1 MSKTLYDRINES
13 LNYIKKS
20 TDITPKIGI
29 ILGTGWKCST
39 EILDSPLTFNY
50 KDIPHF
56 SSPSIE
62 GHEGKLIIGKYDDS
76 NIICLKGRLHAYE
89 GFSMEEVV
97 HPIRTICSLGIS
109 ILIVTNAAGGIN
121 PEFSQGDYMLIC
133 DHINFMGENPLKGS
147 YDSRIGPRFVDM
159 SEPYSKELISI
170 ADNSL
175 RHLNTRPNDP
185 RQNDFARPVPVR
197 TGLGL
202 VAGRVIVKKGIY
214 AGVNGPSYE
223 TPSEVKMLRLLGADA
238 VGMSTIPEVIVAR
251 QMGVQV
257 CGISCITNMAAGI
270 KEEKISHDKVLT
282 LMKTNEK
289 KNSTILKEIIH
300 AFSSHPGRR

>member
-29 ILGTGWKCST
+29 ILGTGWKCSA
-39 EILDSPLTFNY
+39 EILDSPLIFNY

-76 NIICLKGRLHAYE
+76 NIICLKGRLHTYE

-133 DHINFMGENPLKGS
+133 DHINIMGENPLKGS

-159 SEPYSKELISI
+159 SEPYNRELISI

-185 RQNDFARPVPVR
+185 RQNDFV
-197 TGLGL
+197 
-202 VAGRVIVKKGIY
+202 GRVSVKKGIY

-251 QMGVQV
+251 QMDVQV

-270 KEEKISHDKVLT
+270 KKEKISHDKVLT

-289 KNSTILKEIIH
+289 KHSTILKEIIH

>member
-1 MSKTLYDRINES
+1 MSKTLYDRIKES
-13 LNYIKKS
+13 SNYIKKS
-20 TDITPKIGI
+20 TDITPRIGI
-29 ILGTGWKCST
+29 VLGTGWKRSA
-39 EILDSPLTFNY
+39 EILDSPLIFNY

-62 GHEGKLIIGKYDDS
+62 GHEGKLIIGKYNDS
-76 NIICLKGRLHAYE
+76 NIICLNGRLHAYE

-121 PEFSQGDYMLIC
+121 PEFSQGDYVLIC
-133 DHINFMGENPLKGS
+133 DHINIMGENPLRGN

-159 SEPYSKELISI
+159 SEPYNKELINI
-170 ADNSL
+170 AENSL
-175 RHLNTRPNDP
+175 RHLNTRPNG
-185 RQNDFARPVPVR
+185 Q
-197 TGLGL
+197 
-202 VAGRVIVKKGIY
+202 AGRVSIKKGVY

-223 TPSEVKMLRLLGADA
+223 TPSEVKMLRLFGADV

-251 QMGVQV
+251 QMGVRV

-270 KEEKISHDKVLT
+270 KEEEISHDKVLT
-282 LMKTNEK
+282 LMKTNEEK
-289 KNSTILKEIIH
+289 HSTVLKEIIH
-300 AFSSHPGRR
+300 AFSSHLRKR

>member
-1 MSKTLYDRINES
+1 MSKTLYDRIKES
-13 LNYIKKS
+13 SNYIKRS
-20 TDITPKIGI
+20 TDITPGIGI
-29 ILGTGWKCST
+29 VLGTGWKRSA
-39 EILDSPLTFNY
+39 EILDSPLIFNY

-56 SSPSIE
+56 SPPSIE

-76 NIICLKGRLHAYE
+76 NIICLNGRLHAYE

-133 DHINFMGENPLKGS
+133 DHINIMGENPLKGG

-159 SEPYSKELISI
+159 SEPYNRELINI
-170 ADNSL
+170 AENSL
-175 RHLNTRPNDP
+175 RHLNTS
-185 RQNDFARPVPVR
+185 
-197 TGLGL
+197 
-202 VAGRVIVKKGIY
+202 ISVKKGVY

-223 TPSEVKMLRLLGADA
+223 TPSEVKMLRVLGADA

-251 QMGVQV
+251 QMGVKV

-282 LMKTNEK
+282 LMKANEK
-289 KNSTILKEIIH
+289 ENSTILKEIMH

>member
-1 MSKTLYDRINES
+1 MSKTLYDRIKES
-13 LNYIKKS
+13 SNYIKKS
-20 TDITPKIGI
+20 TDIIPGIGI
-29 ILGTGWKCST
+29 VLGTGWKRSA
-39 EILDSPLTFNY
+39 EILDSPLIFNY

-76 NIICLKGRLHAYE
+76 NIICLNGRLHAYE

-133 DHINFMGENPLKGS
+133 DHINIMEENPLRGN

-159 SEPYSKELISI
+159 SEPYSRELISI
-170 ADNSL
+170 AENSL
-175 RHLNTRPNDP
+175 RHLD
-185 RQNDFARPVPVR
+185 
-197 TGLGL
+197 
-202 VAGRVIVKKGIY
+202 ISISVKKGVY

-223 TPSEVKMLRLLGADA
+223 TPSEVKMLRVLGADA

-251 QMGVQV
+251 QMGVRV

-270 KEEKISHDKVLT
+270 KKEEISHDKVLT
-282 LMKTNEK
+282 LMKANEEK
-289 KNSTILKEIIH
+289 HSTILKEIIH
-300 AFSSHPGRR
+300 AFSSHLKTR

>member
-1 MSKTLYDRINES
+1 MSKTLYDRIKES
-13 LNYIKKS
+13 SDYIKKS
-20 TDITPKIGI
+20 TDIAPGIGI
-29 ILGTGWKCST
+29 ILGTGWKHSA
-39 EILDSPLTFNY
+39 EILDSPLILNY

-62 GHEGKLIIGKYDDS
+62 GHEGNLIIGKYDDS
-76 NIICLKGRLHAYE
+76 NIICLNGRLHAYE
-89 GFSMEEVV
+89 GFSMEEVA

-133 DHINFMGENPLKGS
+133 DHINIMGENPLRGN

-159 SEPYSKELISI
+159 SEPYNRELINI
-170 ADNSL
+170 AKNSL
-175 RHLNTRPNDP
+175 RHLNT
-185 RQNDFARPVPVR
+185 
-197 TGLGL
+197 G
-202 VAGRVIVKKGIY
+202 ISVKKGVY

-223 TPSEVKMLRLLGADA
+223 TPSEVKMLRVLGADA

-251 QMGVQV
+251 QMGIRV

-270 KEEKISHDKVLT
+270 KKEEISHDKVLT
-282 LMKTNEK
+282 LMKTNEEK
-289 KNSTILKEIIH
+289 HSTVLKEIIH
-300 AFSSHPGRR
+300 AFSSHLKTR

>member
-1 MSKTLYDRINES
+1 MSKTLYDRIKES
-13 LNYIKKS
+13 SNYIKKS
-20 TDITPKIGI
+20 TDIIPGIGI
-29 ILGTGWKCST
+29 VLGTGWKRSA
-39 EILDSPLTFNY
+39 EILDSPLIFNY

-76 NIICLKGRLHAYE
+76 NIICLNGRLHAYE

-133 DHINFMGENPLKGS
+133 DHINIMEENPLRGN

-159 SEPYSKELISI
+159 SEPYSRELISI
-170 ADNSL
+170 AENSL
-175 RHLNTRPNDP
+175 RHLD
-185 RQNDFARPVPVR
+185 
-197 TGLGL
+197 
-202 VAGRVIVKKGIY
+202 ISISVKKGVY

-223 TPSEVKMLRLLGADA
+223 TPSEVKMLRLLGADV

-251 QMGVQV
+251 QMGVRV
-257 CGISCITNMAAGI
+257 CGISCITNIAAGI
-270 KEEKISHDKVLT
+270 KKEEISHDKVLT
-282 LMKTNEK
+282 LMKTNEEK
-289 KNSTILKEIIH
+289 HSTVLKEIIH
-300 AFSSHPGRR
+300 AFSSHLRTR

>member
-97 HPIRTICSLGIS
+97 HPIRTICSLGVS

-159 SEPYSKELISI
+159 SEPYNRELISI

-175 RHLNTRPNDP
+175 RHLNTS
-185 RQNDFARPVPVR
+185 
-197 TGLGL
+197 
-202 VAGRVIVKKGIY
+202 VKKGIY

-270 KEEKISHDKVLT
+270 KEEKISHDKVLA

>member
-29 ILGTGWKCST
+29 ILGTGWKCSA
-39 EILDSPLTFNY
+39 EILDSPLIFNY

-76 NIICLKGRLHAYE
+76 NIICLKGRLHTYE

-147 YDSRIGPRFVDM
+147 YDSRIGSRFVDM
-159 SEPYSKELISI
+159 SEPYNRELISI
-170 ADNSL
+170 AYNSL
-175 RHLNTRPNDP
+175 KHLNTRPNDP
-185 RQNDFARPVPVR
+185 RQNDFV
-197 TGLGL
+197 
-202 VAGRVIVKKGIY
+202 GRVSVKKGIY

-289 KNSTILKEIIH
+289 KHSTILKEIIH